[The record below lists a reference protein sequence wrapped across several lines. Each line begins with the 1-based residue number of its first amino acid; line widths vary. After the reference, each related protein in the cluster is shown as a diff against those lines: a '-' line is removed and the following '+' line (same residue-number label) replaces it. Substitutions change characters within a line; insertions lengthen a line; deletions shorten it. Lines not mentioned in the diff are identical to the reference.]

1 LLGGDHAAIR
11 RFRRKEALRITRM
24 RRPDLLAHLTEKE
37 DLQLLAEIENET
49 RLPIKEN
56 ES

>member
-1 LLGGDHAAIR
+1 
-11 RFRRKEALRITRM
+11 M